1 MGGNRVEGGVLL
13 AESKGIALPSR
24 DILFL
29 FDGVVMKPSEE
40 SIVATELYRVTD
52 RSAIYSIMNLDQ
64 LAQVV
69 NGHAAI
75 AHLVL
80 DFHGSP
86 GSITVGGEPRPLDE
100 HSFVEA
106 FKPKAGVLPPRINEI
121 SFFGCEIGQKPRRVA
136 AFGKLFDAKQ
146 MSAYTWPIRTESRI
160 MRFPKGNDAATVQ
173 ATIKPYEAFIIPRA
187 DPAAIA
193 NECRTRDIT
202 KMFVVVYG
210 SQDGTRATFP
220 LPFGADRTYKPLKD
234 AEPKRITFKAATAM
248 EHEIN
253 SPAPPFQLVVI
264 Q

>member
-1 MGGNRVEGGVLL
+1 
-13 AESKGIALPSR
+13 
-24 DILFL
+24 
-29 FDGVVMKPSEE
+29 MKPSEE
-40 SIVATELYRVTD
+40 SIVAAELYRVTD
-52 RSAIYSIMNLDQ
+52 KSAIHSINNWDQ
-64 LAQVV
+64 LARII
-69 NGHAAI
+69 NGHAGI

-86 GSITVGGEPRPLDE
+86 GAIMVGVEPIELDDHSI
-100 HSFVEA
+100 VES

-121 SFFGCEIGQKPRRVA
+121 SFFGCEVGQKPRRVA
-136 AFGKLFDAKQ
+136 ALGKLFDAKK
-146 MSAYTWPIRTESRI
+146 MSAYTWPIVTESRI
-160 MRFPKGNDAATVQ
+160 VRFPKGNDAATVQ